1 MLAGKGEDDAQQ
13 GANLLRISAVVAIG
27 QTVER
32 RQDLQRRSGQRKPGV
47 MGGARRAH
55 RARTAGMVEAQDT
68 QEFTTIDHAEEAAR
82 LTPQRAVVGSA
93 GEVDDA
99 AGSAIAALRPAGAG
113 QVVLL
118 AAGEDDGG
126 ARKRQTHDVGVFPAV
141 GQPTWTGE
149 DRGIQVCRLQ
159 RAIQPR
165 QDVGQAEGRRQRWDR
180 CHDRHITIIPSDAKR
195 PWKVLEYQHDYGMQ
209 LNLSGL
215 ISAPFTPFTADNQT
229 DLPGIDRLC
238 AHLVRQGVSG
248 AFVCGTTGEGVA
260 MTVAE
265 RMQVAERWL
274 ACAPAGF
281 PVIVHAGALAL
292 GDARALAAHAE
303 RHRAAAV
310 AVLPPCFLKPG
321 SVAEV
326 VDWIAAVASACPT
339 TPVTYYHIPSLTG
352 VVLPVHDIVD
362 LALQRVPNFA
372 GIKFT
377 FEDLHDYGRCVA
389 AYGDRL
395 SIAFG
400 RDEMLLPAIAIGAK
414 AAVGSTY
421 NIAAPLYLRIIDAFT
436 RGDLAS
442 ARASQQQA
450 CAMIEVLKRHRA
462 LPAMKA
468 LLAMQGVP
476 CGACRLPLR
485 TLDASEMAALRRDLE
500 ALPIANDLFSTWSAS

>member
-1 MLAGKGEDDAQQ
+1 
-13 GANLLRISAVVAIG
+13 
-27 QTVER
+27 
-32 RQDLQRRSGQRKPGV
+32 
-47 MGGARRAH
+47 MGG
-55 RARTAGMVEAQDT
+55 
-68 QEFTTIDHAEEAAR
+68 
-82 LTPQRAVVGSA
+82 
-93 GEVDDA
+93 
-99 AGSAIAALRPAGAG
+99 IAAMAICYNCTIGCQLPMADRRYLGYDLR
-113 QVVLL
+113 
-118 AAGEDDGG
+118 
-126 ARKRQTHDVGVFPAV
+126 
-141 GQPTWTGE
+141 
-149 DRGIQVCRLQ
+149 
-159 RAIQPR
+159 
-165 QDVGQAEGRRQRWDR
+165 
-180 CHDRHITIIPSDAKR
+180 
-195 PWKVLEYQHDYGMQ
+195 MQ
-209 LNLSGL
+209 LRLSGL
-215 ISAPFTPFTADNQT
+215 IAAPFTPFTADGGI

-238 AHLVRQGVSG
+238 AHLVRQGVGG

-265 RMQVAERWL
+265 RLQVAERWL
-274 ACAPAGF
+274 ACAPRAF

-310 AVLPPCFLKPG
+310 AVLAPCFLKPAG
-321 SVAEV
+321 AAEV
-326 VDWIAAVASACPT
+326 VDWIAAVASACPA

-352 VVLPVHDIVD
+352 VAVAVHEVVER
-362 LALQRVPNFA
+362 AVQRVPNFA

-400 RDEMLLPAIAIGAK
+400 RDEMLLPALAIGAT

-421 NIAAPLYLRIIDAFT
+421 NIAAPLYLRTIAAFA
-436 RGDLAS
+436 RGDLAA

-485 TLDASEMAALRRDLE
+485 TLDAAEQAALRRDLE
-500 ALPIANDLFSTWSAS
+500 ALPIANDLFATWIAS